1 MSKLIEL
8 SNKERRELESLRI
21 LGVESRQYQRMLAML
36 LLDEGA
42 SVEEIAEQL
51 FVPRRTIYDWI
62 NRFNQRCDLSIKE
75 RVQDAFR
82 SGRPATAKGVID
94 PVIDKIID
102 SDPRDYGY
110 NSTVWT
116 AGLLHRYLSK
126 YHEKDVSLRS
136 ISYALVRLAIRWKLP
151 RYVLSRQDPFWRQ
164 AKGGLKRASGRTSAR

>member
-1 MSKLIEL
+1 MSELIEL
-8 SNKERRELESLRI
+8 SNKERRELESLRM
-21 LGVESRQYQRMLAML
+21 LDVERRQYQRILALL

-62 NRFNQRCDLSIKE
+62 NRFNQRSDLSIRE
-75 RVQDAFR
+75 RIQDAVR

-116 AGLLHRYLSK
+116 AELLRRYLSK
-126 YHEKDVSLRS
+126 YHHHDVSLRS
-136 ISYALVRLAIRWKLP
+136 ISYALVRLEIGWKLP
-151 RYVLSRQDPFWRQ
+151 RYVLSRQDPYWRQ
-164 AKGGLKRASGRTSAR
+164 AKGGLKRASGRTNER